1 MERTSPALQQRRSGG
16 APGPAPPWAGEWARC
31 RGNGRVGATCFLG
44 YGLGGVHLGVLPLS
58 PSCPPAPSSHG
69 VARCGWII
77 SAGHVMNPWHCGGGK
92 HQHPQGPVG
101 ARTGVAPAARWVTPR
116 WTSLLGASLGGAE
129 WDRGGLRTPLW
140 SLPPP
145 RFTPLLSCWQP
156 RASPAAPKGP
166 ERQRGPGRQLRRG
179 LAPVLINTRER
190 GRRRGGWGLPLF
202 GTQLASPPRAA
213 APSRMRPC
221 GMWGRWQRRGG
232 GIPRVLDGGC
242 PDPPRLA
249 ARRCWGWACCR
260 GGCRVR

>member
-145 RFTPLLSCWQP
+145 PFYTPAELL
-156 RASPAAPKGP
+156 AAEGFAGSA
-166 ERQRGPGRQLRRG
+166 EG
-179 LAPVLINTRER
+179 
-190 GRRRGGWGLPLF
+190 
-202 GTQLASPPRAA
+202 SRAA
-213 APSRMRPC
+213 AGPWAAAPEGPRPSFN
-221 GMWGRWQRRGG
+221 
-232 GIPRVLDGGC
+232 
-242 PDPPRLA
+242 
-249 ARRCWGWACCR
+249 
-260 GGCRVR
+260 